1 MKYTPLSNR
10 LFKTN
15 RNNFCNQLQPKSI
28 AVFNSNDIYPV
39 SADSTLPFQQHRDL
53 YYLSG
58 LDQEETIIVLFP
70 EAKNKAHR
78 EIAFVKK
85 TNAHIAVWEGHKLT
99 KAEVTERSGITT
111 VYWLEDF
118 EGIFFKLMAEAET
131 IYFNTNEH
139 SRAASEVQTREDR
152 FISYCTQKF
161 PAHRVAKSAPILHQL
176 RSIKQPEEIQAI
188 QEACAI
194 TEKGFRSVLNFIQ
207 PNVWEYEI
215 EAEFAYEFLRNRADG
230 FAYTPIIASGT
241 NANILHY
248 IENNKQCKAGE
259 LILMD
264 VAAAYAKYSSD
275 LTRVVPVSG
284 KFTAR
289 QKAVYNSVVK
299 VKNEATNLLSPGL
312 TWKDYNTEVGKI
324 MTAELV
330 QLKLLDKA
338 DIQNETKEN
347 PAFRKYFMHGTSHFL
362 GLDTHDYGFQSEP
375 MEANMVLTVEPG
387 IYIPAEN
394 MGFRLEDNVVIQE
407 KGTPLNLMA
416 NIPIEAEE
424 IETLMNQ

>member
-1 MKYTPLSNR
+1 LKYTPLSNR

-58 LDQEETIIVLFP
+58 LDQEESILVLFP
-70 EAKNKAHR
+70 DAKNKAHR

-118 EGIFFKLMAEAET
+118 EGVFFKLMAEAET

-194 TEKGFRSVLNFIQ
+194 TEKGFR
-207 PNVWEYEI
+207 
-215 EAEFAYEFLRNRADG
+215 
-230 FAYTPIIASGT
+230 
-241 NANILHY
+241 
-248 IENNKQCKAGE
+248 
-259 LILMD
+259 
-264 VAAAYAKYSSD
+264 
-275 LTRVVPVSG
+275 
-284 KFTAR
+284 
-289 QKAVYNSVVK
+289 
-299 VKNEATNLLSPGL
+299 
-312 TWKDYNTEVGKI
+312 
-324 MTAELV
+324 
-330 QLKLLDKA
+330 
-338 DIQNETKEN
+338 
-347 PAFRKYFMHGTSHFL
+347 
-362 GLDTHDYGFQSEP
+362 
-375 MEANMVLTVEPG
+375 MVLPIPQLLLAVLML
-387 IYIPAEN
+387 IFYIISKIISNVRREN
-394 MGFRLEDNVVIQE
+394 
-407 KGTPLNLMA
+407 
-416 NIPIEAEE
+416 
-424 IETLMNQ
+424 